1 MKTNRFDEY
10 RVSDRVVIRTGDSF
24 RAKGG
29 PYWKS
34 SDGTK
39 VCLTSSGPYKFVAY
53 VKRGAVG
60 WVECVDE
67 DGCFAVLHVEG
78 RRKRIDCSLVPRP
91 YTITGKKRPQSQ
103 RLDNR
108 KRAR

>member
-1 MKTNRFDEY
+1 MKTIRQYEY
-10 RVSDRVVIRTGDSF
+10 RVSERVILRPGDSF

-34 SDGTK
+34 SDGAK
-39 VCLTSSGPYKFVAY
+39 IRLTSTGPFRFVAY

-60 WVECVDE
+60 WIECVDKE
-67 DGCFAVLHVEG
+67 GCFAVLHVEG

-91 YTITGKKRPQSQ
+91 YTITGKKRPIA
-103 RLDNR
+103 
-108 KRAR
+108 KA